1 MKSVAVVILNYNG
14 INLLMK
20 FLNDVILNTPE
31 ADIIMIDNNSND
43 NSVNWFRK
51 NYPKL
56 KCIELKKNLG
66 YSRGYNEGL
75 KHIKNN
81 YYVLL
86 NNDVFVP
93 ENWLSPLLKKFKTDP
108 NVAIIQPHILN
119 QKNNN
124 KFEYAGAAGGF
135 IDKYGIPFCRGRI
148 INTIEEDLGQYN
160 KNVEIFWA
168 SGACFLIRNEVFWNL
183 GGFDP
188 DFFAHQEEIDLCWRA
203 YNQGYKALSI
213 GSSKVYHIGGATL
226 SKSSQKVYLNHRNSL
241 FMLVKNLPE
250 KNKFYI
256 IFSRLIFDG
265 LLSINFFLRFKF
277 SFAWAIIRAH
287 LSFYKMLKMINSKNC
302 NQIKKEDYFFTK
314 NIIKEYFLKRN
325 RYFNDLSKKLNKN
338 Y

>member
-14 INLLMK
+14 IHLLMK
-20 FLNDVILNTPE
+20 FLNNVILNSPE

-43 NSVNWFRK
+43 NSVYWFRK

-66 YSRGYNEGL
+66 YSGGYNEGL

-86 NNDVFVP
+86 NSDVFVP
-93 ENWLSPLLKKFKTDP
+93 KNWLSPLLKKFKTDP
-108 NVAIIQPHILN
+108 NVAIMQPHILN
-119 QKNNN
+119 QKNND

-148 INTIEEDLGQYN
+148 IDNVEEDLGQYN
-160 KNVEIFWA
+160 NNIEIFWA
-168 SGACFLIRNEVFWNL
+168 SGACFLIRNEVFWKL

-203 YNQGYKALSI
+203 HNQGYKALSI

-226 SKSSQKVYLNHRNSL
+226 PKSSQKVYLNHRNSL

-250 KNKFYI
+250 KNKYLI
-256 IFSRLIFDG
+256 IFSRLILDG
-265 LLSINFFLRFKF
+265 FLSANFFLRFKF
-277 SFAWAIIRAH
+277 SYVWAIIRAH
-287 LSFYKMLKMINSKNC
+287 SSFYRMLRRMNSKNRD
-302 NQIKKEDYFFTK
+302 QIKKEDYFFVE
-314 NIIKEYFLKRN
+314 NINMEYFLKRN